1 MNKFSPKD
9 LSRRKF
15 ITVCTR
21 IALSLAG
28 VLGLGGLVRYFS
40 YRPGPVSPTTYH
52 LGRAED
58 FPSSGKL
65 VRPDLPAVIYR
76 SQEGFLAYLLICT
89 HLGCTLDLSNEGF
102 ICPCHGSEFDPNGKV
117 LKGPAG
123 EDLKTLEIEV
133 TEEGELLV
141 HIERGTL

>member
-1 MNKFSPKD
+1 MTELISKG
-9 LSRRKF
+9 LSRGRF
-15 ITVCTR
+15 IMVCTR

-40 YRPGPVSPTTYH
+40 HRPVPGSPTTYH
-52 LGRAED
+52 LGRVED
-58 FPSSGKL
+58 FPASGKL
-65 VRPDLPAVIYR
+65 VRPDLPAVIYS
-76 SQEGFLAYLLICT
+76 SQEGFLAYHLICT
-89 HLGCTLDLSNEGF
+89 HLGCTLDISNEGF
-102 ICPCHGSEFDPNGKV
+102 ICPCHGSEFDPAGKV

-123 EDLKTLEIEV
+123 EDLKILEIEV